1 MYFQSV
7 LFWLKPVDFVLLFV
21 AVNVSLWVIVT
32 AAHSLP
38 LLTLL
43 ALGLLLYYVVSFIF
57 NSFFYIPW
65 KQLLHPDHNPKN
77 KALHIKLLEFSEITQ
92 YAVEWYYY
100 VSNIYYT
107 IQDFKKRQAPKF
119 IAEISVVLLAIAYLG
134 TLFSLHFLMW
144 LLVDILL
151 VLPGIIANDVLTKGY
166 ASLPSNVQQT
176 MKQAKVQILGV
187 LERFNL
193 SPKVL
198 FPEEARKKME

>member
-1 MYFQSV
+1 
-7 LFWLKPVDFVLLFV
+7 
-21 AVNVSLWVIVT
+21 
-32 AAHSLP
+32 
-38 LLTLL
+38 
-43 ALGLLLYYVVSFIF
+43 
-57 NSFFYIPW
+57 
-65 KQLLHPDHNPKN
+65 
-77 KALHIKLLEFSEITQ
+77 
-92 YAVEWYYY
+92 
-100 VSNIYYT
+100 
-107 IQDFKKRQAPKF
+107 
-119 IAEISVVLLAIAYLG
+119 
-134 TLFSLHFLMW
+134 MW